1 MTNEMYTINVNNF
14 YTLMKKCFFFVFVYL
29 SAVQAEFT
37 ILEVSSDYFSLQ
49 TDRRVKGG
57 QNVY

>member
-14 YTLMKKCFFFVFVYL
+14 YTLMKKGFFFVFVYL
-29 SAVQAEFT
+29 STVEAEFT
-37 ILEVSSDYFSLQ
+37 ILEVYSAYFSFQ
-49 TDRRVKGG
+49 TDRRVKSG

>member
-1 MTNEMYTINVNNF
+1 MYTINVNNF
-14 YTLMKKCFFFVFVYL
+14 YTLMKKCFFFCIRVFVCSTSGIHDS
-29 SAVQAEFT
+29 SA
-37 ILEVSSDYFSLQ
+37 YFSLQ

>member
-29 SAVQAEFT
+29 STVEAEFT
-37 ILEVSSDYFSLQ
+37 ILEVYSAYFSFQ

>member
-1 MTNEMYTINVNNF
+1 MYTINVNYFLYLNEK
-14 YTLMKKCFFFVFVYL
+14 MFFFVFVYL

-37 ILEVSSDYFSLQ
+37 ILEVSSAYFSLQ

>member
-29 SAVQAEFT
+29 STVEGEFT
-37 ILEVSSDYFSLQ
+37 ILAVYSAYFSFQ
-49 TDRRVKGG
+49 TDRRVKSG

>member
-1 MTNEMYTINVNNF
+1 MTNEMYTINVNYFLYLNEK
-14 YTLMKKCFFFVFVYL
+14 MFFFVFVYL

-37 ILEVSSDYFSLQ
+37 ILEVSSAYFSVQ

>member
-1 MTNEMYTINVNNF
+1 M
-14 YTLMKKCFFFVFVYL
+14 FFFVFVYL
-29 SAVQAEFT
+29 STVEAEFT
-37 ILEVSSDYFSLQ
+37 ILEVYSAYFSFQ